1 VRRERIIEDVG
12 SGTAELV
19 PDNARPDG
27 WTLLVDGVPQS
38 YVDLD
43 DPRYLEFEY
52 MRRLAA
58 AVDAAAPAGA
68 PLRVLHLGGGALT
81 MPRYIAATRPGSGQ
95 LVVERDAALAALVR
109 RVLPLPR
116 RGGIRIR
123 TGDAREQVE
132 ALPDSRFDLVIGD
145 VYAGAQMPRSVASV
159 EFAAQV
165 ARVLGETGWY
175 AVNVAD
181 LRPLAF
187 SKIQAV
193 TLATAFADVAM
204 LAEPGMLR
212 GRRYGNVV
220 FVASVAPAALP
231 VTQLSNAVRRDPFP
245 GRVLHGDDLAT
256 FVGGAKPANDTSAKD
271 SPLPP
276 PSIFS

>member
-1 VRRERIIEDVG
+1 MRRERIIEDVL

-95 LVVERDAALAALVR
+95 LVVERDAALATLVR

-116 RGGIRIR
+116 RAGIRIR

-132 ALPDSRFDLVIGD
+132 ALPDDRFDLVIGD

-165 ARVLGETGWY
+165 ARVLADTGWY

-181 LRPLAF
+181 LPPLAF
-187 SKIQAV
+187 SKIHAV
-193 TLATAFADVAM
+193 TLATAFADVAV

-220 FVASVAPAALP
+220 MVASVAPAGLP
-231 VTQLSNAVRRDPFP
+231 VTRLSNAVRRDPFP
-245 GRVLHGDDLAT
+245 GRVLHGGDLAT
-256 FVGGAKPANDTSAKD
+256 FVGGAKPARDTSAKD

-276 PSIFS
+276 PSVFS